1 MKLEL
6 TRIAAILLVLVLPC
20 ACSGSKA
27 PNTEQKVLDVVEAY
41 GRFVEIR
48 RAEPIDF
55 EALIQLYETSLAT
68 YVRRA
73 AVRYGIE
80 FHRPIIPALEQG
92 RAGRSIYANAQV
104 AEKSIQ
110 RAFILTFT
118 RSLDRLEKPADRVES
133 LSLIQEAAPVIRST
147 AGRRSGWAGKGSEY
161 TDLFDAAMSK
171 LTRTVEQGR
180 MEAVSEAKAQLDAL
194 VTKALVLSVF
204 YELDGL
210 EKARGLDS
218 DRTAEKQVEAKI
230 YHMNLMEVHKEHND
244 RGADTVAGQLSG
256 GADQIDID
264 MVRRIL
270 GNDFKA
276 DISDVDPSLLGLS
289 P

>member
-1 MKLEL
+1 MKLNRAL
-6 TRIAAILLVLVLPC
+6 IAAALLVSIVIC
-20 ACSGSKA
+20 ACSGPKA
-27 PNTEQKVLDVVEAY
+27 PDTEPEALDVVEAY

-55 EALIQLYETSLAT
+55 KALIELYETSLAT

-73 AVRYGIE
+73 AGRYGIE
-80 FHRPIIPALEQG
+80 IDRPIRPALEQG

-118 RSLDRLEKPADRVES
+118 RSLDRLEKSADRAES

-147 AGRRSGWAGKGSEY
+147 AERRSRWAGKGSEY
-161 TDLFDAAMSK
+161 TDLFDAAMNK
-171 LTRTVEQGR
+171 LTGAAGQGR

-194 VTKALVLSVF
+194 VTKVLVLSVF

-210 EKARGLDS
+210 EKARGKDA
-218 DRTAEKQVEAKI
+218 DKTAEKQVEAKI
-230 YHMNLMEVHKEHND
+230 YHMNLVEEHKERNNS
-244 RGADTVAGQLSG
+244 GAGTVAGQLSG
-256 GADQIDID
+256 PADQIDID